1 VCEQAHS
8 RASVERYFRDWPNP
22 VGFGTSS
29 DIASSVASLPT
40 GLAMTEFFPSREPL
54 KVVRTKRW
62 IHRQLGYGGEAEI
75 RTRGT
80 RRVQRFSRPPL

>member
-1 VCEQAHS
+1 VCLHVSVSLLRDTTACRQAHS
-8 RASVERYFRDWPNP
+8 RVSVERYFRDWPNP

-62 IHRQLGYGGEAEI
+62 IHRHL
-75 RTRGT
+75 
-80 RRVQRFSRPPL
+80 FKF